1 MSANTPK
8 HIEGIEGDLS
18 KYNNTLN
25 NVPGYS
31 EEAFNQYVSEY
42 ADYFQETGA
51 DPRLAFAKTSL
62 YNELGEEEYNRRG
75 YKNYSNLDSLMNNYL
90 GTGEGYPMQDSPF
103 SIDSS
108 FVNYLDTLYTE
119 DQQGVPIPYNNILSD
134 EEIFGNAE
142 LTAKS
147 FFDVHPE
154 YKNIDLDTRIELG
167 IGGGAEFIIT
177 SSDGKTIRHIPR
189 FGAPVDPFKAAYEKS
204 MEEKLYMVDY
214 WAERGRSRD
223 ETAQSLNPS
232 VQGYDYIDMLNE
244 MRGSEELELKYLIES
259 PSEALNHWVKMGYS
273 QEAAE
278 DEVHKR
284 IMQLEEKV
292 REKTTFAVLDN
303 ERKKEIARQ
312 YELDKWLFD
321 NPSIGEQE
329 GKYLFSAFESADFS
343 TKSTEVLA
351 NEILNKM
358 VNGSYFEYEHNLDGT
373 TSPIEIAVDTQKYLR
388 MFDSIASDISPYYAD
403 LYRTG
408 ESFMSSKDKLKL
420 LARFF
425 ALSRSAEGN
434 EGVKVALEDLKG
446 RLPQFEVPEING
458 GLKFL
463 RTWGQQTAST
473 GYSIAG
479 ILGGTGKWIIGN
491 SPAPEGSG
499 WFDRWMWSIG
509 TTEAVQRAQ
518 LMSDSGLFVGFGK
531 GENYELAKKLQRYGE
546 NINTIDNV
554 VGNFFANQGYTAVTM
569 LYTAGAAGLINKG
582 AKIAGKGTTKLASK
596 MATKQAFRWAGKVTE
611 EIATKW
617 SGRLLAFGILPIVS
631 AGNEALM
638 EGNDA
643 YKQAVAR
650 GESAIDKMVSE
661 ALTEDLAMDSVGN
674 FLNAEVADFFHSKTA
689 HIQDEIDA
697 ITKKLTTLP
706 GEAGTENESRE
717 ELINRLNYLYGQL
730 NREYGLVAE
739 EYKDYKYGEAI
750 RQAKERLEVEAVN
763 AYASTVAL
771 DGLIISTCDLFF
783 SSVLGPQVG
792 RLLGKTG
799 LVPEETLVKWV
810 SKKAK
815 DGVKPTAYNAVM
827 RTLGNSASEG
837 IEEHSM
843 VLTRVG
849 STELAMNNLSNFFY
863 NTTKAESE
871 EALGY
876 GLFSNMS
883 TIASALGEAWISKEA
898 WEAFGMGALG
908 ALFGSANT
916 NVTTSDRQLKSDLAV
931 ATNTMEKIFAYANAV
946 WRSPIFYETLNRRHH
961 IVRANAAA
969 RYVNEAFEKNPELAS
984 AFESAKGL
992 ASYVNAFYD
1001 AKKRGDIVD
1010 MEDEEFGMFVSGA
1023 NILAKL
1029 SDTAIGK
1036 SYKKYIKEILKV
1048 EANSEEGQNLI
1059 SNYLSKLTDEERAKY
1074 EDKPEAALE
1083 EVKKRVK
1090 DFKSLQSRVNT
1101 VMSDIDNTYG
1111 NLIDERTKESIAF
1124 VYLAKDNM
1132 MERLA
1137 SREEIIKSA
1146 LSNDIV
1152 VNSERSTLTD
1162 EQKAVVAEY
1171 GSLENAMQVLKVLK
1185 QSKAHRADI
1194 KKVNKA
1200 ISVFRSIKDSSTLLS
1215 AADILALRPVERAS
1229 ILSSENFELFSE
1241 EQQAVIE
1248 AIKRSTIE
1256 KEVFE
1261 AIEEAATIKSR
1272 LDLNDSIIQKL
1283 EDSDLNLFKL
1293 NTTLI
1298 KESTVKNANT
1308 KTALLKE
1315 VDSYE
1320 EFKAGLDA
1328 LIASGKLTVPEEAVL
1343 GTSVFTDDKT
1353 REFYKRYSQGQKV
1366 VQSTME
1372 MLSQMKR
1379 NTTDDRTK
1387 LIVDLV
1393 LKTLAQRMTSFED
1406 RFNFDDATNLFTEG
1420 GFLNTLRTEHNIMWD
1435 AITEEDRNKIL
1446 SELKRA
1452 MDIANIAISNREE
1465 VVQRYN
1471 AANPLSQVEQ
1481 KANDNKIF
1489 NDVLYKRAK
1498 ALYDAIFDKV
1508 ARIYNGEKIELTALE
1523 MYQLA
1528 SLMNKNVFLSP
1539 LDVDASLFKGMSVDL
1554 TSNRS
1559 IEKLYKAL
1567 EDRKSLYED
1576 TFSTYMQFIQGL
1588 SMLIL
1593 RSRNNVLDTLGTGIV
1608 ELNADFKDRFD
1619 KKANKESQKK
1629 INKGVKYDKRAKVV
1643 ALNIIPLGSPHLT
1656 EVQKKWYDDNK
1667 IAENVMAVNERIARR
1682 NIRTFLIKDPAL
1694 IESDRTYD
1702 SDNLPLAV
1710 VAEVGKNFPN
1720 AFKLGNKYY
1729 VYVGICENSRS
1740 SVTED
1745 INILNVIRESAINDF
1760 ASDEPTL
1767 ITYSDTGAPVEFG
1780 GLNYNY
1786 AYKDGEVITSVK
1798 EKILRKYSH
1807 IENYEERLEA
1817 AYQDFCENTVKISE
1831 SVTIDIVTKEVDG
1844 ITVSVEVPTVHWVY
1858 TWKGVQYEK
1867 TYESTLDK
1875 HPIESKSKKLA
1886 YIMPNPES
1894 TSDPVVNLVF
1904 NNFYEMKYIEDGN
1917 TLTLKDVYDRIIEG
1931 KMNLFDPLY
1940 ANTSLAFLHNCLN
1953 DLRSET
1959 TTGKIRT
1966 NLKKSGTNI
1975 EAARNTAAEDMRDK
1989 IQRIVSG
1996 YLNTKPKGQ
2005 PAEIQYKVSIKDEV
2019 IKVTLVNPNLD
2030 DENAILDTVEI
2041 SVKEFLK
2048 NGAAVEEFYQQIVF
2062 KTFYDTEAEE
2072 FRDHRYGND
2081 MIPLVKLQLNYD
2093 KFDGSKPKERLKAS
2107 DKEDKRRGAFLSGA
2121 LYTDG
2126 KWTSRELVNMS
2137 ATVVEEKKPQQPK
2150 EVIEKGKKHKE
2161 LDVPP
2166 VTKPEVTVEEAM
2178 NTLLKFKQTKNS
2190 VGEARASGHMGVT
2203 TFISTDEKKERSKMT
2218 AQEAL
2223 PFDLGTSLDYV
2234 VRRYLELGKDVEK
2247 TYRFIYDAYKHLT
2260 TDNNNC
2266 PIQGLNW
2273 TELREFINNIG
2284 TLVEFLE
2291 NRGETIVP
2299 FDTLFTGT
2307 ITSNDGKFA
2316 KLTAVPD
2323 IITIDKAGK
2332 LHIYDMKSYRAVDTQ
2347 VEVPSFGPDGTFY
2360 VARGSYF
2367 NQSIGLNN
2375 DGSITHENGSFQ
2387 KQTSLYAHVIGNA
2400 TGLEVASVGII
2411 PIPLYYETTGRL
2423 RRSNSELDIQG
2434 LNVFQFFNAGVLV
2447 KEVDSQDFKGKKEL
2461 RTEEENLI
2469 LDGELH
2475 RGVKVMIADSNN
2487 NLLNAPDNNYKLKD
2501 GRVIVVENGKVK
2513 AIIVEQFRLKRVP
2526 TFYGDA
2532 IKLPILPIESI
2543 SSIKWSVPEEEAP
2556 IVIEDG
2562 EGDYVEPTGHEGNAT
2577 GVVPSVTKGTGPR
2590 LADLGLPPGMFLMDD
2605 ELRRMLE
2612 ECEEL

>member
-1 MSANTPK
+1 MSRNVPK
-8 HIEGIEGDLS
+8 HIEGIEGDLN
-18 KYNNTLN
+18 KYSNTLN

-42 ADYFQETGA
+42 ADYFKETGA

-62 YNELGEEEYNRRG
+62 YNELGEEEYNKRG
-75 YKNYSNLDSLMNNYL
+75 YKSYSNLDSLVNNYL
-90 GTGEGYPMQDSPF
+90 GIGEGNPMQEDTVGV
-103 SIDSS
+103 INTS
-108 FVNYLDTLYTE
+108 FNILDTLYNTDSTE
-119 DQQGVPIPYNNILSD
+119 SQQGAPIPYNVVLSD
-134 EEIFGNAE
+134 NEIFGNKE
-142 LTAKS
+142 LTTKS
-147 FFDVHPE
+147 FFDIHPE
-154 YKNIDLDTRIELG
+154 YRNIDFNYK
-167 IGGGAEFIIT
+167 IGSSLVSDPMYTFT
-177 SSDGKTIRHIPR
+177 SDSGDVVSIKR
-189 FGAPVDPFKAAYEKS
+189 FGDIESNPMMNSHIKSVD
-204 MEEKLYMVDY
+204 EKLNTVNY
-214 WAERGRSRD
+214 WAEQGRSRS
-223 ETAQSLNPS
+223 EVAQSLNP
-232 VQGYDYIDMLNE
+232 QIPGYDYIDLLSE
-244 MRGSEELELKYLIES
+244 RPGTEELELKYLQEN
-259 PSEALNHWVKMGYS
+259 PNEALEHWLKDGYDQS
-273 QEAAE
+273 SAE
-278 DEVHKR
+278 EEMHRR
-284 IMQLEEKV
+284 IMNLEKKI
-292 REKTTFAVLDN
+292 REKTTFALLDSARKEEVL
-303 ERKKEIARQ
+303 RQ
-312 YELDKWLFD
+312 YELDKLLFD
-321 NPSIGEQE
+321 NPTIGEQE
-329 GKYLFSAFESADFS
+329 NKYLFSAFESEGLN
-343 TKSTEVLA
+343 TKSLNVLS

-358 VNGSYFEYEHNLDGT
+358 VNGSYFEYAQNLDGT
-373 TSPIEIAVDTQKYLR
+373 TSPVEVQMDTQKYLR
-388 MFDSIASDISPYYAD
+388 MFDSIASDVSPYYAD
-403 LYRTG
+403 FHNMG
-408 ESFMSSKDKLKL
+408 ESFMSSKDKLKA

-425 ALSRSAEGN
+425 ALSRSAEGE
-434 EGVKVALEDLKG
+434 EGVKLALEDLKNN
-446 RLPQFEVPEING
+446 LPQFDVPEINK
-458 GLKFL
+458 GLRFL

-473 GYSIAG
+473 GYSLYGIAE
-479 ILGGTGKWIIGN
+479 GTLKWMAGK
-491 SPAPEGSG
+491 SPAPKGSG

-509 TTEAVQRAQ
+509 ITDAVQKAQ
-518 LMSDSGLFVGFGK
+518 LMSDTGVFVGFGDK
-531 GENYELAKKLQRYGE
+531 NLDVAKKMQRYGE
-546 NINTIDNV
+546 NINDLSENKV
-554 VGNFFANQGYTAVTM
+554 LNFLANQGYTAVTM

-582 AKIAGKGTTKLASK
+582 AKLAGKGTAKLASK
-596 MATKQAFRWAGKVTE
+596 MATKSAMSWAGKITE

-617 SGRLLAFGILPIVS
+617 AGKLLVLGVMPVVS

-643 YKQAVAR
+643 YKLAVER

-661 ALTEDLAMDSVGN
+661 ALAEDLAMDSVGN
-674 FLNAEVADFFHSKTA
+674 FLNAEVADFFNSRTA
-689 HIQDEIDA
+689 YIQDEIDA
-697 ITKKLTTLP
+697 IVESLSTIP
-706 GEAGTENESRE
+706 ENGEVNTEDRKVMGD
-717 ELINRLNYLYGQL
+717 RLNYLYSQL
-730 NREYGLVAE
+730 NKEYQLIAE
-739 EYKDYKYGEAI
+739 EYKEYKYGDAI
-750 RQAKERLEVEAVN
+750 AKAKQRIETEAVN
-763 AYASTVAL
+763 AYATTVAL
-771 DGLIISTCDLFF
+771 DGLIISTCDMFF

-792 RLLGKTG
+792 RLLKKTG
-799 LVPEETLVKWV
+799 LVPEKALVKWV
-810 SKKAK
+810 SKSAK
-815 DGVKPTAYNAVM
+815 DGVKATPYNMVM
-827 RTLGNSASEG
+827 RTLGNSTSEG
-837 IEEHSM
+837 VEEHSM

-849 STELAMNNLSNFFY
+849 SAELSTNNLSNFFY

-908 ALFGSANT
+908 AFFGSANT
-916 NVTTSDRQLKSDLAV
+916 NVTTSDRQLKSDLSV
-931 ATNTMEKIFAYANAV
+931 AANTTEKIFAYANAV

-992 ASYVNAFYD
+992 ASYVNAFYE
-1001 AKKRGDIVD
+1001 AKRRGDIVD

-1023 NILAKL
+1023 NILSKL
-1029 SDTAIGK
+1029 SESPIGK
-1036 SYKKYIKEILKV
+1036 SYKEYIKEILNVK
-1048 EANSEEGQNLI
+1048 ADSEEGQNLI
-1059 SNYLSKLTDEERAKY
+1059 SNFLSKLSDEERLKY
-1074 EDKPEAALE
+1074 EDDQSAALDE
-1083 EVKKRVK
+1083 IKKRVK
-1090 DFKSLQSRVNT
+1090 DFKSLQNKVNT

-1132 MERLA
+1132 MERLT
-1137 SREEIIKSA
+1137 SREEIIKGA

-1171 GSLENAMQVLKVLK
+1171 GSVENALQMLKALK
-1185 QSKAHRADI
+1185 AAKAHRTDI

-1200 ISVFRSIKDSSTLLS
+1200 ISIFRGIKDNSTLLS
-1215 AADILALRPVERAS
+1215 AADILALGPVERAS
-1229 ILSSENFELFSE
+1229 ILSSENLSLFSK
-1241 EQQAVIE
+1241 EQQEVIK
-1248 AIKRSTIE
+1248 AIKGSTID
-1256 KEVFE
+1256 KGVFE
-1261 AIEEAATIKSR
+1261 AVEEAAKIKSR
-1272 LDLNDSIIQKL
+1272 LDLNDSIIKKL

-1298 KESTVKNANT
+1298 KESTIKNANT

-1320 EFKAGLDA
+1320 EFKEGLDA
-1328 LIASGKLTVPEEAVL
+1328 LIASGKLTVPEEAIL
-1343 GTSVFTDDKT
+1343 GTSVFTDKKT
-1353 REFYKRYSQGQKV
+1353 REFYRKYSQGQKV
-1366 VQSTME
+1366 VQYTME

-1379 NTTDDRTK
+1379 TATDDRTK

-1406 RFNFDDATNLFTEG
+1406 RFNFNDATNLFTEG
-1420 GFLNTLRTEHNIMWD
+1420 GFLNTLKADHNIMWD
-1435 AITEEDRNKIL
+1435 AITEEDRNRIL

-1452 MDIANIAISNREE
+1452 MDIANIAVSNREE
-1465 VVQRYN
+1465 VMQRYN
-1471 AANPLSQVEQ
+1471 AAQPSVQIEQ
-1481 KANDNKIF
+1481 RANDNKVF
-1489 NDVLYKRAK
+1489 NDVLYKKAK
-1498 ALYDAIFDKV
+1498 TLYDAIFDKV

-1567 EDRKSLYED
+1567 EDRKSLYEE

-1682 NIRTFLIKDPAL
+1682 NIRTFLVKDPSL
-1694 IESDRTYD
+1694 LESDRTYD

-1745 INILNVIRESAINDF
+1745 INILNVIRESANNDF

-1786 AYKDGEVITSVK
+1786 AYTDGEVITSVK

-1844 ITVSVEVPTVHWVY
+1844 ITVSEEVPTVHWVY

-1875 HPIESKSKKLA
+1875 HPTESKSKKLA

-1894 TSDPVVNLVF
+1894 ANDPVVNLVF

-1953 DLRSET
+1953 DLKSET

-2005 PAEIQYKVSIKDEV
+2005 PAEIQYRISIKDEV
-2019 IKVTLVNPNLD
+2019 IRVSLVNPNLD
-2030 DENAILDTVEI
+2030 DENALLDTVEI
-2041 SVKEFLK
+2041 SVGEFLK
-2048 NGAAVEEFYQQIVF
+2048 NGSAVEEFYQKIVF

-2093 KFDGSKPKERLKAS
+2093 KFDGSKPKERLKTS

-2137 ATVVEEKKPQQPK
+2137 ANVVEEKKPQQPK
-2150 EVIEKGKKHKE
+2150 EVIDKGKKHKE

-2234 VRRYLELGKDVEK
+2234 VRRYLEFGKDAEK

-2260 TDNNNC
+2260 TDKKYC

-2284 TLVEFLE
+2284 ALVEFLE
-2291 NRGETIVP
+2291 VNRGETIVP

-2332 LHIYDMKSYRAVDTQ
+2332 LHIYDMKSYKAVDTH
-2347 VEVPSFGPDGTFY
+2347 VKVPSFGPEGVF

-2367 NQSIGLNN
+2367 DQSIGLNE
-2375 DGSITHENGSFQ
+2375 DGSITNENGSFQ

-2411 PIPLYYETTGRL
+2411 PIPLYYDKSNTL
-2423 RRSNSELDIQG
+2423 RRTQSEMDIQG
-2434 LNVFQFFNAGVLV
+2434 LNVFQFTIN
-2447 KEVDSQDFKGKKEL
+2447 ESD
-2461 RTEEENLI
+2461 
-2469 LDGELH
+2469 
-2475 RGVKVMIADSNN
+2475 
-2487 NLLNAPDNNYKLKD
+2487 
-2501 GRVIVVENGKVK
+2501 
-2513 AIIVEQFRLKRVP
+2513 QFRLKRVP

-2577 GVVPSVTKGTGPR
+2577 GVVPSITEDNGPKIT
-2590 LADLGLPPGMFLMDD
+2590 DLDLPPGMDFMDD
-2605 ELRRMLE
+2605 ELRKMLE
-2612 ECEEL
+2612 ECGGF